1 MYYFS
6 QGKLLIHLRYDFESN
21 EQCNTVGQLLRY
33 YRTLKGY
40 STRELA
46 DKVGIVPATLILYEN
61 DKHPIKHKTAVLLAA
76 ELGIERKL
84 LLDDYTAFVDYP
96 CNVRLQEVRKQLN
109 MTQMEIAEKIGV
121 ASTAYS
127 GWERAVRTPRR
138 KEYENIVTILKEFN
152 IAL

>member
-1 MYYFS
+1 M
-6 QGKLLIHLRYDFESN
+6 LIHLRYNFVSN
-21 EQCNTVGQLLRY
+21 EQCNTAGQILRY
-33 YRTLKGY
+33 YRNLKGY

-46 DKVGIVPATLILYEN
+46 DKVGIVPATLTLYEN

-76 ELGIERKL
+76 ELRIDRKL

-96 CNVRLQEVRKQLN
+96 CNIRLQEVRKQLN
-109 MTQMEIAEKIGV
+109 MTQMELAEKIGV

-138 KEYENIVTILKEFN
+138 KEYENIVAALKELN
-152 IAL
+152 MSL

>member
-1 MYYFS
+1 
-6 QGKLLIHLRYDFESN
+6 
-21 EQCNTVGQLLRY
+21 LRY

-46 DKVGIVPATLILYEN
+46 DKVGIVPATLTLYEN
-61 DKHPIKHKTAVLLAA
+61 DKHPIKHKTALLLAT
-76 ELGIERKL
+76 ELGIDRKL
-84 LLDDYTAFVDYP
+84 LLDDYTSFVDYP

-109 MTQMEIAEKIGV
+109 MTQIEIAEKFGV

-138 KEYENIVTILKEFN
+138 KEYENIVAVLKEFN
-152 IAL
+152 ITL

>member
-21 EQCNTVGQLLRY
+21 EQCNTAGQILRY
-33 YRTLKGY
+33 YRNLKDL

-46 DKVGIVPATLILYEN
+46 DKVGIVPATLTLYEN

-76 ELGIERKL
+76 ELGIDRKL

-109 MTQMEIAEKIGV
+109 MTQIEIAEKIGV

-138 KEYENIVTILKEFN
+138 KEYENIVAVLKEFN
-152 IAL
+152 ITL

>member
-1 MYYFS
+1 MYYFA

-21 EQCNTVGQLLRY
+21 EQCNTAGQILRY
-33 YRTLKGY
+33 YRNLKGY

-46 DKVGIVPATLILYEN
+46 DKVGIVPATLTLYEN
-61 DKHPIKHKTAVLLAA
+61 DKHPIKHKIAVLLAT
-76 ELGIERKL
+76 ELDIDRKL

-96 CNVRLQEVRKQLN
+96 CSIRLQEVRKQLN
-109 MTQMEIAEKIGV
+109 MTQIELAEKIGV

-138 KEYENIVTILKEFN
+138 KEYENIVAVLNEYN
-152 IAL
+152 ISL

>member
-21 EQCNTVGQLLRY
+21 EQCNTAGQILRY
-33 YRTLKGY
+33 CHTLKGY

-61 DKHPIKHKTAVLLAA
+61 DKHPIKYKTAVLLAA

-109 MTQMEIAEKIGV
+109 MTQIEIAEKIGI

-138 KEYENIVTILKEFN
+138 KEYENIVAVLNEYN

>member
-6 QGKLLIHLRYDFESN
+6 QGKLLLHLRYDFESN
-21 EQCNTVGQLLRY
+21 EQCNTAGQILRY
-33 YRTLKGY
+33 YRNLKGY

-46 DKVGIVPATLILYEN
+46 DKVGTVPATLTLYEN

-76 ELGIERKL
+76 ELGIDRKL

-96 CNVRLQEVRKQLN
+96 CNIRLQEVRKQLN
-109 MTQMEIAEKIGV
+109 MTQMELAEKIGV

-138 KEYENIVTILKEFN
+138 KEYENIVAALKELN
-152 IAL
+152 ISL

>member
-1 MYYFS
+1 M
-6 QGKLLIHLRYDFESN
+6 
-21 EQCNTVGQLLRY
+21 RY

-46 DKVGIVPATLILYEN
+46 DKVGIVPATLTLYEN
-61 DKHPIKHKTAVLLAA
+61 DKHPIKHKTALLLAT
-76 ELGIERKL
+76 ELGIDRKL
-84 LLDDYTAFVDYP
+84 LLDDYTSFVDYP

-109 MTQMEIAEKIGV
+109 MTQIEIAEKFGV

-138 KEYENIVTILKEFN
+138 KEYENIVAVLKEFN
-152 IAL
+152 ITL

>member
-1 MYYFS
+1 M
-6 QGKLLIHLRYDFESN
+6 
-21 EQCNTVGQLLRY
+21 RY
-33 YRTLKGY
+33 YRNLKGY

-46 DKVGIVPATLILYEN
+46 DKVGIVPATLTLYEN

-76 ELGIERKL
+76 ELGIDRKL
-84 LLDDYTAFVDYP
+84 LLDDYTSFVDYP

-109 MTQMEIAEKIGV
+109 MTQIEIAEKIGV

-138 KEYENIVTILKEFN
+138 MEYENIVAVLSEYN
-152 IAL
+152 IRL

>member
-1 MYYFS
+1 M
-6 QGKLLIHLRYDFESN
+6 KDL
-21 EQCNTVGQLLRY
+21 
-33 YRTLKGY
+33 

-46 DKVGIVPATLILYEN
+46 DKVGIVPATLTLYEN

-76 ELGIERKL
+76 ELGIDRKL

-109 MTQMEIAEKIGV
+109 MTQIEIAEKIGV

-138 KEYENIVTILKEFN
+138 KEYENIVAVLKEFN
-152 IAL
+152 ITL